1 MIGKKTLTEKPVT
14 LAEALEVLEKQ
25 KKGEELGYSQRLT
38 YDYAQKF
45 SKLTAKKAKDLAAE
59 LLKLGN
65 LREHQVVTLVDL
77 MPETKE
83 DIQLIFAKERTRLED
98 KEIEKV
104 LELIKKYRE

>member
-1 MIGKKTLTEKPVT
+1 MIGKKTLAEKPVT

-45 SKLTAKKAKDLAAE
+45 SKLTARKAKELAEE

-65 LREHQVVTLVDL
+65 LRE
-77 MPETKE
+77 
-83 DIQLIFAKERTRLED
+83 
-98 KEIEKV
+98 
-104 LELIKKYRE
+104 

>member
-1 MIGKKTLTEKPVT
+1 MIGKKTLAEKPVT

-25 KKGEELGYSQRLT
+25 KKEGELGYSQRLT

-45 SKLTAKKAKDLAAE
+45 AKLTPKKAKELTEE

-65 LREHQVVTLVDL
+65 LREHQVVALVDI

-83 DIQLIFAKERTRLED
+83 DVQLIFAKERTRLED